1 MMDLL
6 FELRETPANFVHMK
20 PGEQYKSW
28 QLIWSEVDSKC
39 STNEHPYNPC
49 KLFT

>member
-1 MMDLL
+1 MFDLL
-6 FELRETPANFVHMK
+6 FELRENPVAFVSMK
-20 PGEQYKSW
+20 PGQRYKSW

-39 STNEHPYNPC
+39 SNERPYDPC